1 MEYINN
7 YESWKATHTATFGR
21 LFSEAYSG
29 NESQKLMLTAALIKI
44 TQRDFRGAVEK
55 LTELWHTTDTEYE
68 MSVLNYYRGLIA
80 ELCENGDEMEEY
92 YSAIGECEYISDVPF
107 PFLPYYRTGKLAARE
122 CECTSA
128 IEYFRRSLSYLEGKE
143 PDERIS
149 ASIGRI
155 TVDIASVYIGMHM
168 HDEAQRFLAISERYS
183 PGIDQTRLSVQ
194 ITLDA
199 INGEREKAYHGLSAV
214 DKTLKPILT
223 DRVEKM
229 LNKRD
234 AHYFTV
240 EVDRSGYPDA
250 WVSLEKIGKRVLGM
264 LEKEEY
270 EAACDAISKVL
281 SEAMSFMCRRLD
293 VEIYPLENA
302 ARVRLKSYF
311 TQTLR
316 GEYRAFLDMRSDAL
330 QGWSFEICD
339 EFFTGDN

>member
-68 MSVLNYYRGLIA
+68 KNVLNYYRGLIA
-80 ELCENGDEMEEY
+80 ELCEDGEGMEEY
-92 YSAIGECEYISDVPF
+92 YSEIGECDYISDVSF

-128 IEYFRRSLSYLEGKE
+128 IEYFRRSLSYLEGKV
-143 PDERIS
+143 PNERIS

-155 TVDIASVYIGMHM
+155 SVDIASVYIGMHM

-199 INGEREKAYHGLSAV
+199 IKGERERVYLGLSSV
-214 DKTLKPILT
+214 DEALKPILT
-223 DRVEKM
+223 ERIDKM
-229 LNKRD
+229 LEKRD
-234 AHYFTV
+234 AHYFEV
-240 EVDRSGYPDA
+240 DVDRSGYPDA
-250 WVSLEKIGKRVLGM
+250 WSRLEKIGKRVLGM
-264 LEKEEY
+264 LKKEEY
-270 EAACDAISKVL
+270 EAACDAISKIL
-281 SEAMSFMCRRLD
+281 SETMSFMCRRLD

-311 TQTLR
+311 TKTLR
-316 GEYRAFLDMRSDAL
+316 KEYRAFLDLRSDAL
-330 QGWSFEICD
+330 YGWCFEICD
-339 EFFTGDN
+339 EFFPGGN